1 MVAQTSSD
9 QMMNWTHR
17 MHEITIKTKQ
27 ETLSMHVIT
36 IFTLIFLPGTFIA
49 VGLVIAEGGGRPGF

>member
-1 MVAQTSSD
+1 
-9 QMMNWTHR
+9 MMQWTLK
-17 MHEITIKTKQ
+17 MHDIAVKTKQ

-49 VGLVIAEGGGRPGF
+49 VSLFFPCPLD